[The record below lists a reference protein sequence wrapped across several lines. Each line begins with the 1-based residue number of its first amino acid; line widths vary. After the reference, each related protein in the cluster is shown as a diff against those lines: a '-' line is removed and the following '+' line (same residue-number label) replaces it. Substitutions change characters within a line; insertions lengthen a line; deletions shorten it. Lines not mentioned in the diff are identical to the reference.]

1 MPHIHSKSSRPATA
15 ALVLV
20 LASVVLA
27 ACGGSSST
35 STTTTAATS
44 TSASATTPTTGS
56 ASKGRSPA
64 GRFLAL
70 RECLK
75 KNGITLPKRT
85 PGQGPSPGAGGFLG
99 GASGPALPKG
109 VTKAQYEAVLKKCG
123 GGLARGGFGGIKS
136 RFSTPEAKKAL
147 AKFSA
152 CMRENGIKL
161 GEPNTSGKGAIF
173 NTKGINTATAQFAT
187 AETKCRSNLR
197 GAFGARP
204 GAGSG
209 EAPPS
214 ATG

>member
-20 LASVVLA
+20 LASLVLA

-35 STTTTAATS
+35 TKTTTAA
-44 TSASATTPTTGS
+44 TSASATTPTTGTT
-56 ASKGRSPA
+56 SKGRFPA

-75 KNGITLPKRT
+75 KNGITLPSRT
-85 PGQGPSPGAGGFLG
+85 PGQAPSPGAGGLLG
-99 GASGPALPKG
+99 GANGPALPKG

-123 GGLARGGFGGIKS
+123 GGLRRGGFGGVKS
-136 RFSTPEAKKAL
+136 RLSTPEAKKAL
-147 AKFSA
+147 AKFAA
-152 CMRENGIKL
+152 CMRENGIKI

-173 NTKGINTATAQFAT
+173 NTKGINTTTAQFAT

-209 EAPPS
+209 ESPPS
-214 ATG
+214 STG

>member
-1 MPHIHSKSSRPATA
+1 MPHIHSKSKSSRPATA

-20 LASVVLA
+20 LASLVLA

-35 STTTTAATS
+35 TTT
-44 TSASATTPTTGS
+44 TSASATTPTTGTT
-56 ASKGRSPA
+56 SKGRFPA

-75 KNGITLPKRT
+75 KNGITLPSRT
-85 PGQGPSPGAGGFLG
+85 PGQRPSPGTGGFLG
-99 GASGPALPKG
+99 GGSGPVLPKG

-123 GGLARGGFGGIKS
+123 GGLSRGGFGGLKS
-136 RFSTPEAKKAL
+136 RFSNPEAKAAL
-147 AKFSA
+147 AKFAA
-152 CMRENGIKL
+152 CMRENGIKI

-173 NTKGINTATAQFAT
+173 NTKGINTASAQFAT

-209 EAPPS
+209 ESPPS
-214 ATG
+214 STG